1 MLRILSVVLMVV
13 ALFFMS
19 LDSPKVGEEE
29 RRIWTPVVLGLAALV
44 IMMRVPLLLRVD
56 RRVVLSPPM
65 IWLFAYLV
73 WLTLSQQWSIQ
84 PAEGQNHIVMLWVV
98 TLASLS
104 IADEPPSRTALVYVG
119 VCALV
124 IVAGWAAFAAG
135 WPGALSPG
143 DVFRF
148 KGIIRHEQ
156 TMAFCA
162 ISAFLCALV
171 WTLNRRRVGAP
182 AHMLPIGLTLALCL
196 ATILATQARS
206 FTTFFVLSL
215 FAAWFFHLQGVRRL
229 YVLLAALVVGGGL
242 FLAIDV
248 LLPLLSRGN
257 ENQDVTLSG
266 RTIVW
271 EATLAEIARRP
282 WTGYGFA
289 SYQDHFSTFWNGWTP
304 GHAHNMWL
312 HVAFESGI
320 VGAVLITGF
329 VAALLLRGLRFQRD
343 TGLLS
348 HSRMLTIFLLLAD
361 IMSVIIGGKL
371 STPYGLLLLLAVQEE
386 RLRSLVRG
394 ARQAAEAESPAL
406 AVNGLRIATAG

>member
-1 MLRILSVVLMVV
+1 MLRILTVVLMVT

-19 LDSPKVGEEE
+19 FDSPKVGEDE

-44 IMMRVPLLLRVD
+44 ILLRVPLLLRVD
-56 RRVVLSPPM
+56 RRVLLSPPL
-65 IWLFAYLV
+65 IWLVAYLL
-73 WLTLSQQWSIQ
+73 WLTLSQQWSIA
-84 PAEGQNHIVMLWVV
+84 PAEGQNHIAMLWVV
-98 TLASLS
+98 LLASLAVS
-104 IADEPPSRTALVYVG
+104 DEPPGRTALIYVG
-119 VCALV
+119 ACALV
-124 IVAGWAAFAAG
+124 IVAGWAALAAG

-143 DVFRF
+143 EAWRF

-171 WTLNRRRVGAP
+171 WALNRRRVDAP
-182 AHMLPIGLTLALCL
+182 VAMLPIGLVLALAL
-196 ATILATQARS
+196 GTVLATQARS
-206 FTTFFVLSL
+206 FTAFFVLSL
-215 FAAWFFHLQGVRRL
+215 FAAWFFHLQGARKI
-229 YVLLAALVVGGGL
+229 YVLVAGLVVGGGL

-248 LLPLLSRGN
+248 LMPLLSRGS
-257 ENQDVTLSG
+257 EQQDVTLSG

-271 EATLAEIARRP
+271 EATIGEIRKRP
-282 WTGYGFA
+282 LTGFGFA
-289 SYQDHFSTFWNGWTP
+289 SYQDYFSTFWNGWTP

-312 HVAFESGI
+312 NVAFESGI

-329 VAALLLRGLRFQRD
+329 VLALLLRGLRFQRE

-348 HSRMLTIFLLLAD
+348 HTLMLTIFLLLAD

-386 RLRSLVRG
+386 RLRSLVRAG
-394 ARQAAEAESPAL
+394 AAVDPGTWPAPGSGLKAAPA
-406 AVNGLRIATAG
+406 T